1 MKTRLVIFLALLLA
15 LSSCNSDLRRAKSFY
30 HQAQEVAATDPDSA
44 LILIDSVL
52 NIRALLDDDTRM
64 DISLMQA
71 EALFGHPDGERREL
85 SRRIKTW
92 KIYTMPELE
101 RAAGFYAENK
111 DYHKA
116 AFAAIYSGYVLRE
129 LRADDEAMVSF
140 KDAAKYAE
148 LAGDSLT
155 FARAQYNVARL
166 LYEKHLE
173 NQAADLLYKT
183 EKAFGDKY
191 DERALAINLM
201 AGSNIIMG
209 HYDKAEDC
217 LKQSLS
223 FSEKGKSSK
232 AFWKTTNNYSVL
244 FRRQGKYEESIDC
257 LRRLKPDSDTAK
269 IIKLYLNY
277 GLTFT
282 GNHQYDSAAHY
293 FEKVK
298 EILPFAKVNKET
310 ISSAYGAFSYFEELR
325 KNYVSA
331 LLYRQKH
338 EVLQY
343 EIQEKLRKDNIY
355 HINQKYDYETIQN
368 EMNRRII
375 ANYRIEMMMAII
387 IIMVLM
393 VVFAMHY
400 RIVQKNKK
408 EVEIKAALLRVVSDN
423 EALIRDKSETVSGK
437 LRSMQRLEILTK
449 DQKDKY
455 LLSNLEKEM
464 FGDKN
469 HWEVMDDLFNTIYP
483 GLYDTLKEKYPGM
496 SELERRVYMLSDF
509 NLSRIDEALLLDV
522 STSVLDKARGK
533 VKKLMEQENLF
544 GK

>member
-1 MKTRLVIFLALLLA
+1 MCRPLCSI
-15 LSSCNSDLRRAKSFY
+15 SSRNPPSVTIR
-30 HQAQEVAATDPDSA
+30 QEVAATDPDSA

-209 HYDKAEDC
+209 HYDFGIF
-217 LKQSLS
+217 QSIAIIMYT
-223 FSEKGKSSK
+223 FYKIISSK
-232 AFWKTTNNYSVL
+232 INFNN
-244 FRRQGKYEESIDC
+244 
-257 LRRLKPDSDTAK
+257 
-269 IIKLYLNY
+269 
-277 GLTFT
+277 
-282 GNHQYDSAAHY
+282 
-293 FEKVK
+293 KV
-298 EILPFAKVNKET
+298 
-310 ISSAYGAFSYFEELR
+310 AFS
-325 KNYVSA
+325 
-331 LLYRQKH
+331 
-338 EVLQY
+338 
-343 EIQEKLRKDNIY
+343 
-355 HINQKYDYETIQN
+355 
-368 EMNRRII
+368 
-375 ANYRIEMMMAII
+375 
-387 IIMVLM
+387 
-393 VVFAMHY
+393 
-400 RIVQKNKK
+400 
-408 EVEIKAALLRVVSDN
+408 
-423 EALIRDKSETVSGK
+423 
-437 LRSMQRLEILTK
+437 
-449 DQKDKY
+449 
-455 LLSNLEKEM
+455 
-464 FGDKN
+464 
-469 HWEVMDDLFNTIYP
+469 
-483 GLYDTLKEKYPGM
+483 
-496 SELERRVYMLSDF
+496 
-509 NLSRIDEALLLDV
+509 
-522 STSVLDKARGK
+522 
-533 VKKLMEQENLF
+533 
-544 GK
+544 